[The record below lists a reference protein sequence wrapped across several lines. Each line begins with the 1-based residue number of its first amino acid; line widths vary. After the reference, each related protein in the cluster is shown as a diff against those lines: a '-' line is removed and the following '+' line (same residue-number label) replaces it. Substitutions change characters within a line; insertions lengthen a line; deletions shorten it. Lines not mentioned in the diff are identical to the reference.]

1 MKNKLFLKALTVAV
15 VVFVIYIPL
24 MMISSLVIERKSYR
38 NEAVKSIA
46 EDSVGEQQLA
56 GPVLV
61 IPYLEV
67 QKIEEVDSAK
77 NLSKFKTVTTAKEL
91 LIFPEQLKINANVDV
106 EQRYRGIHKVWVYN
120 SVQNLNGNWQVPALA
135 SLLASQDASIENRL
149 NGHPYVSVGLR
160 DTRGLGNL
168 PKIII
173 DQQSYEFS
181 QQSGLA
187 AFTQGIHA
195 DLAGLNLDKAQNLSF
210 KLDLALDGME
220 KLSFIPLARDNQV
233 SLKSGWLHPQY
244 FGRFLPTPKSKV
256 VNEKGFAASWSI
268 SALAS
273 NAQQQILTEMQK
285 PGTYSHNTPDYANS
299 PEYMSTT
306 NQGMD
311 SFGVG
316 FIEPVNVYALSDRAT
331 KYGLMF
337 VVLTFAAFMLYE
349 VLLNLRIHAVQYG
362 LVGFALVMFFLLLIS
377 LAEKVAFAWA
387 YLIASV
393 ACISLISYYVAAV
406 LASWRRALGMMTGLS
421 LLYGALYA
429 LLHSEGNA
437 LILGS
442 GLLFAILAAVMVL
455 TRKVNWYELRQNSN
469 SESELIPP
477 VASAQS

>member
-1 MKNKLFLKALTVAV
+1 MKNKLLLKALSVAV
-15 VVFVIYIPL
+15 IVFVIYIPL
-24 MMISSLVIERKSYR
+24 MMISSLVYERKSYR
-38 NEAVKSIA
+38 NDAIRSIA
-46 EDSVGEQQLA
+46 EDSVGEQQIA
-56 GPVLV
+56 GPILV

-67 QKIEEVDSAK
+67 QTVEEVDNTK
-77 NLSKFKTVTTAKEL
+77 NLRKVKTINTAKEL
-91 LIFPEQLKINANVDV
+91 LIFPEQLKIAADVDV
-106 EQRYRGIHKVWVYN
+106 DQRYRGIHKVWVY
-120 SVQNLNGNWQVPALA
+120 SSIQNLSGNWQVPALA
-135 SLLASQDASIENRL
+135 DLLASQDSSIVNRL
-149 NGHPYVSVGLR
+149 NGKPYVSVGMR
-160 DTRGLGNL
+160 DTRGLNNL
-168 PKIII
+168 PKITVE
-173 DQQSYEFS
+173 QQQYSFS

-195 DLAGLNLDKAQNLSF
+195 DLSDLNLTQPQTLNF
-210 KLDLALDGME
+210 KLDLLLGGME

-233 SLKSGWLHPQY
+233 SLKSSWLHPQY

-285 PGTYSHNTPDYANS
+285 PGSYSRSTPDYANS
-299 PEYMSTT
+299 PEYSAASSA
-306 NQGMD
+306 GMD

-377 LAEKVAFAWA
+377 LAEKIEFIWA
-387 YLIASV
+387 YLIASL
-393 ACISLISYYVAAV
+393 ACISLITYYVAAV
-406 LASWRRALGMMTGLS
+406 LASWRRAMGMTLGLS
-421 LLYGALYA
+421 VLYGALYG

-442 GLLFAILAAVMVL
+442 GLLFAILAAVMML
-455 TRKVNWYELRQNSN
+455 TRRVNWYQLRQSGTAEVVENAA
-469 SESELIPP
+469 
-477 VASAQS
+477 VQS